1 MPPVPNAA
9 QFDTFFQRWHS
20 LQPQT
25 AGPAAAM
32 AAFFDAWQHIPAR
45 PAPRPPTLD
54 TRQFAEFAAAFP
66 AAHARHLRSGVRAN
80 AWRSVGVGH
89 DELRNTAVLRWL
101 LDCLG
106 DHGQGPDLLV
116 ALLEH
121 LALPSLAALA
131 RQAPYRARV
140 EQRLSEA
147 GDSRVDIAIE
157 GADFMVL
164 IEAKVGA
171 AEGDDQLERYHRYL
185 QGIPGKRLREL
196 IFLTP
201 EGRPARN
208 PALQANVRPLSWA
221 ALADVID
228 SHVYRH
234 SGLAGQPAGLLL
246 NHFAEHVRGLGRKKE
261 KKR

>member
-1 MPPVPNAA
+1 M
-9 QFDTFFQRWHS
+9 
-20 LQPQT
+20 
-25 AGPAAAM
+25 
-32 AAFFDAWQHIPAR
+32 
-45 PAPRPPTLD
+45 
-54 TRQFAEFAAAFP
+54 
-66 AAHARHLRSGVRAN
+66 
-80 AWRSVGVGH
+80 
-89 DELRNTAVLRWL
+89 
-101 LDCLG
+101 
-106 DHGQGPDLLV
+106 
-116 ALLEH
+116 
-121 LALPSLAALA
+121 
-131 RQAPYRARV
+131 
-140 EQRLSEA
+140 
-147 GDSRVDIAIE
+147 DIAIE

-208 PALQANVRPLSWA
+208 PALQAHVRPLSWA

-228 SHVYRH
+228 NHVRRH

-246 NHFAEHVRGLGRKKE
+246 NHFAEHVRGLGRKKG

>member
-1 MPPVPNAA
+1 MRPDRAV
-9 QFDTFFQRWHS
+9 
-20 LQPQT
+20 
-25 AGPAAAM
+25 
-32 AAFFDAWQHIPAR
+32 DAYLRHITIER
-45 PAPRPPTLD
+45 
-54 TRQFAEFAAAFP
+54 
-66 AAHARHLRSGVRAN
+66 G
-80 AWRSVGVGH
+80 
-89 DELRNTAVLRWL
+89 
-101 LDCLG
+101 
-106 DHGQGPDLLV
+106 
-116 ALLEH
+116 
-121 LALPSLAALA
+121 
-131 RQAPYRARV
+131 
-140 EQRLSEA
+140 LSEHTVAAYRRDLA
-147 GDSRVDIAIE
+147 GYCAWLQDQGIEVPISCEQGICGTCLTRVLEGVDIAIE

-208 PALQANVRPLSWA
+208 AALQAHVRPLSWA

-228 SHVYRH
+228 NHVRRH

-246 NHFAEHVRGLGRKKE
+246 NHFAEHVRGLGRKKG

>member
-131 RQAPYRARV
+131 QQAPYRARV

-208 PALQANVRPLSWA
+208 LPSRPT
-221 ALADVID
+221 
-228 SHVYRH
+228 
-234 SGLAGQPAGLLL
+234 SGRC
-246 NHFAEHVRGLGRKKE
+246 RGLRWRMSSTTTCAATAASPVSLPGCS
-261 KKR
+261 

>member
-1 MPPVPNAA
+1 MPNAA

-20 LQPQT
+20 LQPQAADPT
-25 AGPAAAM
+25 AAM
-32 AAFFDAWQHIPAR
+32 AAFFDAWRRIPAP

-54 TRQFAEFAAAFP
+54 ARQFTEFAAAFP
-66 AAHARHLRSGVRAN
+66 AAHERHLRSGVRAN

-89 DELRNTAVLRWL
+89 DEIRNTAVLRWL
-101 LDCLG
+101 LDRFG

-121 LALPSLAALA
+121 LQQPELAALA
-131 RQAPYRARV
+131 RRAPYHARV

-157 GADFMVL
+157 GADFVVL

-171 AEGDDQLERYHRYL
+171 AEGEDQLERYHRYL
-185 QGIPGKRLREL
+185 QGIPGKHLREL

-208 PALQANVRPLSWA
+208 AALQAHVRPLSWA

-228 SHVYRH
+228 SHVRRH
-234 SGLAGQPAGLLL
+234 SGLAHQPAGLLL
-246 NHFAEHVRGLGRKKE
+246 HHFAEHVRGLGRKKG
-261 KKR
+261 KQQ